1 MCNIRISN
9 RKMYIIF
16 EYNKVLI
23 YKYIQMGRL
32 RVHNMQYK
40 CLYVN
45 IYIYIYEKG
54 YGEWIIYIYIFKTKW
69 MGHICIPSCSALS
82 MWEGY
87 ELCLHINIYIYMKRD
102 REWIIYI
109 WCALFVNGAN
119 FFTVESL
126 CAYCT

>member
-45 IYIYIYEKG
+45 IYIYIWKG
-54 YGEWIIYIYIFKTKW
+54 VRRMDYIYIYFQNKVNGT
-69 MGHICIPSCSALS
+69 
-82 MWEGY
+82 Y
-87 ELCLHINIYIYMKRD
+87 VYLHVPHSQCGKVMNCVYILIYIYMKRD